1 MIHTIETLPIVT
13 FVKIAETNNLD
24 LLLTWKPKYFKKL
37 FLKLLKINLSDTW
50 QKIGEEYAKHEDSK
64 KNIKVD
70 QLKIKLSKLQGKYY
84 AIISALEVLKY
95 GEDAD
100 MLKILESYGYKLIG
114 EYWKGLE
121 TIYKQVTNLKSKIDA
136 IEDEILT
143 YTSANEEKEVNIHEI
158 LTNLSLGLELPFK
171 TNELTTIEYIFYRKA
186 LIKKIKQNTK

>member
-64 KNIKVD
+64 KNVKVD

>member
-13 FVKIAETNNLD
+13 FVKIAETNNLE
-24 LLLTWKPKYFKKL
+24 LLLKWKPKYLKKL
-37 FLKLLKINLSDTW
+37 FLKLFKINLSDDW

-70 QLKIKLSKLQGKYY
+70 QLKVKLSKEQGKYY

-100 MLKILESYGYKLIG
+100 MLKILESYGYKLKG

-186 LIKKIKQNTK
+186 LIKKIKSNTK

>member
-1 MIHTIETLPIVT
+1 MIHSIETLPIVT

-24 LLLTWKPKYFKKL
+24 LLLTWNPKYLKKL
-37 FLKLLKINLSDTW
+37 YLKLLKINLSDTW

-70 QLKIKLSKLQGKYY
+70 QLKIKLSKEQGKYY

-121 TIYKQVTNLKSKIDA
+121 NIYKQVTNLKSKIDA

-158 LTNLSLGLELPFK
+158 LTNLSLGLEMPFK

>member
-1 MIHTIETLPIVT
+1 MIHSIETLPIVT

-24 LLLTWKPKYFKKL
+24 LLLTWNPKYLKKL
-37 FLKLLKINLSDTW
+37 YLKLLKINLSDTW

-70 QLKIKLSKLQGKYY
+70 QLKIKLSKEQGKYY

-121 TIYKQVTNLKSKIDA
+121 NIYKQVTNLKSKIDA

-186 LIKKIKQNTK
+186 LIKKIKSNTK